1 MSVRGVWV
9 ILDAPDQQPTVLY
22 SRRYPTVERRARKF
36 SPDPSAY
43 FPLPGDRELCGAA
56 MQEVCSVKESN
67 QKNASIRACDKSWSK
82 PVYELFDGKVWP
94 VVLIQ
99 QKNLYFLSIP
109 LLEQRTGG
117 ERPPLLDIP
126 AIPLALELLISM
138 TQVLSSSSEKS
149 SLKGQFP
156 SPLHQFLSVSV
167 PLGTIL
173 DTNVSQYNS
182 LVPILTEQT
191 PPCLLPDTP
200 SWKPVLFKGNPKL
213 SLTVLEQVQ
222 LTQWDPRRSS
232 VSWNTYGSVLCK
244 ADLEGVPDV
253 SLNLVI
259 PQGGLNLRTL
269 HMHPCVHLFDV
280 QSSTP
285 EPEAETA
292 NRPAGPLLLAPTS
305 TSTKLRFS
313 PPLGLFSLCKYACS
327 ERNLSVHPEFVPI
340 KAIYEMVGSRK
351 VELLVHLKLSE
362 RVKNSFEVLEVSIP
376 LFNRGPIQTAD
387 IHPSSMQVS
396 ISPDQRKLI
405 WNVDKKF
412 PKSLEQTLRA
422 TVTFLEDSNPP
433 SVQGEDPFCVG
444 QTAYILISFRIFEFT
459 LSGLSIEPRSIL
471 SFPQSKYKLAISREF
486 SSAEYKVWNVNGD
499 ALIPEITHD

>member
-9 ILDAPDQQPTVLY
+9 ILDIPDQQPTVLY
-22 SRRYPTVERRARKF
+22 SRRYPSVERRARKF
-36 SPDPSAY
+36 SPDASHY
-43 FPLPGDRELCGAA
+43 FPLPGDKELCNAA
-56 MQEVCSVKESN
+56 MQEVCSVKDSN
-67 QKNASIRACDKSWSK
+67 QKNATIRTCDKSWSK

-99 QKNLYFLSIP
+99 QKNLYFLAIP
-109 LLEQRTGG
+109 LLERRTGE

-173 DTNVSQYNS
+173 DTSVNQYNS
-182 LVPILTEQT
+182 LLPMLTEQAS
-191 PPCLLPDTP
+191 PYLLPDLP
-200 SWKPVLFKGNPKL
+200 AWKPVLFRGSPRL
-213 SLTVLEQVQ
+213 SLTVSEQVQ
-222 LTQWDPRRSS
+222 LTQWDPSRSS
-232 VSWNTYGSVLCK
+232 VHWNTYGSILCR
-244 ADLEGVPDV
+244 AELEGVPDI

-259 PQGGLNLRTL
+259 PQGGFNLRTI
-269 HMHPCVHLFDV
+269 HMHPCVHLFDA

-285 EPEAETA
+285 EPESTA
-292 NRPAGPLLLAPTS
+292 LDRPAGPLLLAPTS

-313 PPLGLFSLCKYACS
+313 PPLGTFSLCKYACS

-340 KAIYEMVGSRK
+340 KALYEMMGSRK
-351 VELLVHLKLSE
+351 VDLVVQLKLSE
-362 RVKNSFEVLEVSIP
+362 RVKNSFELLEVSIP

-387 IHPSSMQVS
+387 ILPSSMQVS
-396 ISPDQRKLI
+396 ISSDQRKLV

-422 TVTFLEDSNPP
+422 TVTFSEEASPP
-433 SVQGEDPFCVG
+433 CIPGEDPFCVG
-444 QTAYILISFRIFEFT
+444 QTAYILINFRISEFT
-459 LSGLSIEPRSIL
+459 LSGLGIEPRSIL
-471 SFPQSKYKLAISREF
+471 SFPQSKYKLLISREL
-486 SSAEYKVWNVNGD
+486 SSAEYKVWNLNGD
-499 ALIPEITHD
+499 ALIPEHS